1 MVLYENSESF
11 PASVFDLHTSSQFKH
26 VHFNVGP
33 DVLGWP
39 VSRPRLFGALF
50 NIQTVYFV
58 GDTKEFFDLFEC
70 TVELFADALFQSPTT
85 ETTAALVS
93 RARARGYMVDKTMK
107 VSNDMLMS
115 PIMMQRLN
123 EYASIRSERQA
134 LNGVFVCDLEQNKE
148 YANSGGFLP
157 STPTHGTI
165 YSFTDNRIMSGKEIL
180 AAMGAPCLPHNCAAS
195 FHLVHCDIQRLCR
208 LLECVLVCLWHMHVS
223 RLSGSLTAMQKS
235 LSSCGTFACCGPF
248 DMTSY
253 VLVCVRVFVCV
264 RVRVCVGVCVIGC
277 VCVCLYDWASV
288 LLCVC
293 APRLFRSGENFWQ
306 DGAELSHISDIVG
319 TLVETE
325 LKSLGGNAFHL
336 ALMGT
341 WTMYVM
347 SRTKRVPGRSLMRC
361 LSDSGIDR
369 ESDDDDDIAV

>member
-1 MVLYENSESF
+1 
-11 PASVFDLHTSSQFKH
+11 
-26 VHFNVGP
+26 
-33 DVLGWP
+33 
-39 VSRPRLFGALF
+39 
-50 NIQTVYFV
+50 
-58 GDTKEFFDLFEC
+58 
-70 TVELFADALFQSPTT
+70 
-85 ETTAALVS
+85 
-93 RARARGYMVDKTMK
+93 
-107 VSNDMLMS
+107 
-115 PIMMQRLN
+115 
-123 EYASIRSERQA
+123 
-134 LNGVFVCDLEQNKE
+134 
-148 YANSGGFLP
+148 
-157 STPTHGTI
+157 
-165 YSFTDNRIMSGKEIL
+165 
-180 AAMGAPCLPHNCAAS
+180 
-195 FHLVHCDIQRLCR
+195 
-208 LLECVLVCLWHMHVS
+208 VCL
-223 RLSGSLTAMQKS
+223 
-235 LSSCGTFACCGPF
+235 C
-248 DMTSY
+248 
-253 VLVCVRVFVCV
+253 VCVCVC
-264 RVRVCVGVCVIGC
+264 VCVGVCGIGC